1 MSRRRP
7 HEPERLRL
15 RSIAAVLLVL
25 VSCTPPIRQFDL
37 KDQPMTC
44 DEANRFA
51 YDALKAMGYTITTFT
66 PAAAGGSGIVKGTI
80 EEGKRSGSVTVEVS
94 CTGAGPTIYASEDG
108 KLLGQLEFRRAF
120 YMNFTGVVSQRRA
133 LDQAAKEQAALPLA
147 QRKQQGL
154 EVLITPARG
163 LDARLELHVDLT
175 PAGVLPVRIAINN
188 RTGLRYQLD
197 PEDIV
202 MVRADGERIGPL
214 TVDAVM
220 ERVRSAATAPANDE
234 TPPPDLS
241 AVLQQ
246 LQSMLFT
253 TTDLPPD
260 ASAKGFLFYPLD
272 TYQRARA
279 RITES
284 QSEET
289 EGFVVEF

>member
-1 MSRRRP
+1 
-7 HEPERLRL
+7 
-15 RSIAAVLLVL
+15 
-25 VSCTPPIRQFDL
+25 
-37 KDQPMTC
+37 MTC
-44 DEANRFA
+44 DEANRFS

-133 LDQAAKEQAALPLA
+133 LDKSAKEQAALPLA
-147 QRKQQGL
+147 QRKQQGV

-163 LDARLELHVDLT
+163 LDARLELGVDLS
-175 PAGVLPVRIAINN
+175 PAGVLPVRVVINN
-188 RTGLRYQLD
+188 RTTLRYQID
-197 PEDIV
+197 PDDIV
-202 MVRADGERIGPL
+202 MVRSDDERVAPL

-220 ERVRSAATAPANDE
+220 ERVRNAAAAPAKE
-234 TPPPDLS
+234 GASSADLS
-241 AVLQQ
+241 TLPQV

-253 TTDLPPD
+253 TTELRPD

-272 TYQRARA
+272 AYKRGRA